1 MVNVYF
7 KVIFFLLVGSRI
19 PEFWVNK
26 LSLGQSVSGPSLNY
40 NLGIPAVSSHTFT
53 RLKAQLPTEHKHLT
67 ENLLHCIPARTSTTP
82 GVTAITE
89 LFNYPFSPKGRTAGS
104 GAGETPGMRCSLG
117 RAGGRGWCVGYTDD
131 VLPEGRCMVLQ
142 YHPWPLSLTPSAN
155 ERVPSHKTSATRG
168 QVYHGFSSKTW
179 PVMDNISTYPT
190 PISTHVVGKHKQ
202 QSKSTAVGSLFSR
215 NRGEGLT
222 ERKKGENVRN
232 FCALKCPILPS
243 LDHSTLYMPL
253 SDCHMYLR
261 EELHSCVL

>member
-7 KVIFFLLVGSRI
+7 KVIFF
-19 PEFWVNK
+19 PEFRVNK
-26 LSLGQSVSGPSLNY
+26 LSLSQLVRGLSINY
-40 NLGIPAVSSHTFT
+40 NLAVYVVSSHTFT
-53 RLKAQLPTEHKHLT
+53 WLKAQLPTEHKHLT
-67 ENLLHCIPARTSTTP
+67 ENLLDCIPARTSTTP

-117 RAGGRGWCVGYTDD
+117 REGGRGWCVGYADN

-142 YHPWPLSLTPSAN
+142 YHPWPLSLTPCAN

-179 PVMDNISTYPT
+179 PVMDNISTCPT

-202 QSKSTAVGSLFSR
+202 QSKSTAVGSFFSR
-215 NRGEGLT
+215 NRVKGRT
-222 ERKKGENVRN
+222 ERGKCENVRN
-232 FCALKCPILPS
+232 FCHWSAQYPHL
-243 LDHSTLYMPL
+243 
-253 SDCHMYLR
+253 
-261 EELHSCVL
+261 